1 MTTHDLK
8 LHKRW
13 FYDVANGIKTFEI
26 RKDDRD
32 YKVGDSLILREWDEN
47 IGYSSFAVLADVTY
61 IIRREDFSAGI
72 NEGYCVMGIKVTDVV
87 KTR

>member
-13 FYDVANGIKTFEI
+13 FNDVANGIKTFEI
-26 RKDDRD
+26 RKDDRG
-32 YKVGDSLILREWDEN
+32 YKVGDSLILREWEEI
-47 IGYSSFAVLADVTY
+47 IGYSSFAVLAEVTY
-61 IIRREDFSAGI
+61 IIRHKDFSAGI